1 MGLDAA
7 KAWFL
12 FADYLK
18 QRNFSTK
25 TKESYRLRVGYFFD
39 FLERSG
45 MRDLG
50 TVGVEHMIG
59 YCQYLDGRKRKL
71 SEHSRRSYFRTVRSL
86 WRFLA
91 RHEHVKADVAAAVE
105 YCREKESL
113 FPRALS
119 EDEVKSLLAAPDMM
133 HPRGVRDRA
142 MLEVLYGTGIR
153 KSELV
158 ALAIADVSFE
168 EQLLFIRQGKG
179 MKDRLVPFGN
189 VARHWLR
196 KWIEDVRPRFL
207 GRKPGP
213 DAVFLTMYRNAVARA
228 SK

>member
-1 MGLDAA
+1 
-7 KAWFL
+7 
-12 FADYLK
+12 
-18 QRNFSTK
+18 
-25 TKESYRLRVGYFFD
+25 
-39 FLERSG
+39 
-45 MRDLG
+45 
-50 TVGVEHMIG
+50 
-59 YCQYLDGRKRKL
+59 
-71 SEHSRRSYFRTVRSL
+71 
-86 WRFLA
+86 
-91 RHEHVKADVAAAVE
+91 
-105 YCREKESL
+105 
-113 FPRALS
+113 
-119 EDEVKSLLAAPDMM
+119 
-133 HPRGVRDRA
+133 

-213 DAVFLTMYRNAVARA
+213 DAVFLTMYRNAMGEQGLARLIHRYAVKAGIKKAVTAHMLRHSFAVHMLKNGVDIRHIQVILGHEHVDTTVRYTQLLTEHLQEAYRQFHPFENQLYEDVAAKYGERIKEA
-228 SK
+228 KRMFKA